1 MDSKPENGN
10 QKSAHKKKLEDLL
23 VAKVHYE
30 LESVDQ
36 TFKNLREVMEEN
48 KIVLEEL
55 RNVQGTYFDLEK
67 TLRDLMKIVT
77 SIKVP
82 KLTQK

>member
-10 QKSAHKKKLEDLL
+10 QKSAPKKKLEDLL